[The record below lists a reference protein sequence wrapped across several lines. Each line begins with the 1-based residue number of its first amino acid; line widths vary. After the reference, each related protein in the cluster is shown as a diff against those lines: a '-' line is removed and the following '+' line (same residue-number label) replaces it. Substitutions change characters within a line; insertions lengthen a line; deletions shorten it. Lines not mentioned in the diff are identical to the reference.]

1 MFKHQPED
9 CMCIGHALTLFF
21 FFFFFFKFLLFFF
34 WLVKIPLNYVAETSF
49 LEGSQFFKP
58 AELLDTPQRI
68 SI

>member
-9 CMCIGHALTLFF
+9 CMCIGHALT
-21 FFFFFFKFLLFFF
+21 FF
-34 WLVKIPLNYVAETSF
+34 WLFKIPLNYVAETSF

>member
-21 FFFFFFKFLLFFF
+21 FFFWLF
-34 WLVKIPLNYVAETSF
+34 KIPLNYVAETSF